1 MQRTEVQIHIYFS
14 LNGGVEIATYGTFH
28 FLHTSKYFALLYL
41 DLTLTCK
48 AVCCAIFNKLH
59 HHIFLSCKLT
69 QGGAPCDEAAH

>member
-1 MQRTEVQIHIYFS
+1 MLYF
-14 LNGGVEIATYGTFH
+14 
-28 FLHTSKYFALLYL
+28 

-59 HHIFLSCKLT
+59 HHIFLSCELT

>member
-1 MQRTEVQIHIYFS
+1 MLKCILLYKSFASIYIHK
-14 LNGGVEIATYGTFH
+14 
-28 FLHTSKYFALLYL
+28 FLFPKGMLYL

-59 HHIFLSCKLT
+59 HHIFMSCELT